1 MDKNITKTAEEITT
15 NTPPKAPESVLIM
28 DLKNKLHQL
37 AEYPELNPLV
47 IEMAFG
53 EVHRMVQS
61 KAMETLKAEYE
72 GYRNVVETSEKLKK
86 HNEEIE
92 SSKGD

>member
-28 DLKNKLHQL
+28 DLKNKLYQL
-37 AEYPELNPLV
+37 ANYPHLSPTI

-53 EVHRMVQS
+53 EVYKSVQN
-61 KAMETLKAEYE
+61 KALTTVQTEYE
-72 GYRNVVETSEKLKK
+72 NYRKRVDEFEKKQ
-86 HNEEIE
+86 NP
-92 SSKGD
+92 KGD